1 MGVWGEHVYS
11 MYTFYDNK
19 SNICLMVKFY
29 KINFRYFL
37 VYCNNVLFLFQ
48 VIVFLAIYSVSWSIR
63 IADSDRVVSAVR
75 YC

>member
-1 MGVWGEHVYS
+1 
-11 MYTFYDNK
+11 
-19 SNICLMVKFY
+19 MVKFY

-48 VIVFLAIYSVSWSIR
+48 VIVFLAICSVSWSIR

-75 YC
+75 YVS